1 MFKQHN
7 PYNHNK
13 KGRKNYNMSPT
24 DKNIAKSFY
33 SNSYYN
39 INEEKARK
47 LISRAKEREKSEK
60 YLALSKKEVPGSH
73 QEEGHQESQNMQIQE
88 YHQRPFTT
96 AHGKRSLIG
105 SNSNV
110 YDSNSRGGVHKQ
122 RVSGLRNQAYS
133 TEKTKNMRIKSGISV
148 SDKLAS
154 VASYG
159 GKKNS
164 HHPVYHENDV
174 KELRIVDYFTNVNRL
189 DRYIKKSK
197 ERFKKGNRA
206 FLQPSK
212 VKASMIEPYKKSLLN
227 VQEIFDFVQKQEGQD
242 QSKSQEDNEAMII
255 EDRAV
260 PFKTRKMDEKQK
272 WKVVMD
278 YMRKNPRTLVDAL
291 PDPDYNVNQ
300 TMYHPAYDNIIDQE
314 NRNINNSHKEPYTRI
329 NQDALTL
336 NSQNKDSFDEDEN
349 SNNMKIVQGS
359 NDDHFT
365 NSDHQENVSQNQ
377 MAFANIQ
384 RDITQ

>member
-1 MFKQHN
+1 MFKQRN
-7 PYNHNK
+7 PYNHSK
-13 KGRKNYNMSPT
+13 KGRKNYNISPN
-24 DKNIAKSFY
+24 DKNIAKSYY

-39 INEEKARK
+39 INEEKTRK
-47 LISRAKEREKSEK
+47 LISRANKRENSDR
-60 YLALSKKEVPGSH
+60 YLALSKKEVPRSH
-73 QEEGHQESQNMQIQE
+73 QEEGNQEIQNMQVQE

-96 AHGKRSLIG
+96 AHGKRTLTG
-105 SNSNV
+105 NNSNV
-110 YDSNSRGGVHKQ
+110 YDSNSRGGVRKQ
-122 RVSGLRNQAYS
+122 RVSGLRDKAYS
-133 TEKTKNMRIKSGISV
+133 TEKTKNLRIKSGISV

-159 GKKNS
+159 EKKHS
-164 HHPVYHENDV
+164 RHPVYHENDV
-174 KELRIVDYFTNVNRL
+174 KELRIVDYFTGDNRL

-197 ERFKKGNRA
+197 ERFRKGNRA
-206 FLQPSK
+206 FLKPSK

-255 EDRAV
+255 ENRTV
-260 PFKTRKMDEKQK
+260 PFKTPKMDDKQK

-278 YMRKNPRTLVDAL
+278 YMSKNPRTLVDAL
-291 PDPDYNVNQ
+291 PDPGYDVNQ
-300 TMYHPAYDNIIDQE
+300 TMYHPSYDNIIDQE
-314 NRNINNSHKEPYTRI
+314 NHNINNSHKEPYSRI

-349 SNNMKIVQGS
+349 TNNLKIIQDSNE
-359 NDDHFT
+359 DHFT
-365 NSDHQENVSQNQ
+365 NSDEQEDVRQNQ
-377 MAFANIQ
+377 MAFTNIQ